1 MSYNELRTLSFR
13 LASPNTVE
21 QDTFNILKFPE
32 AWKNELRS
40 LQAEITGRPVDKTTV
55 PIGLLNKAMRA
66 LVPDLIHIYPKAAQ
80 SDDKFWLY
88 STTPIDSKALYLIV
102 NAWVKTQFSKASE
115 TSITN
120 LLKKLKADDLL
131 WQPTAIDVNEWT
143 TEPNGTAKLGSDNT
157 FILLPHILAAK
168 LSQDNVTIQW
178 YSEVLRF
185 RRAPMLGTQ
194 GSELVSWPPM
204 KYKDSYWSVVITF
217 TVQTVPFQ
225 NFPVIH
231 CDLSV
236 RRWGSLPIQSLP
248 ADKETSVY
256 LLTSVPWLEGIP
268 NSNSFQVAPIAWE
281 RVPSSQQQEG
291 QSIYRMKWGSNLAP
305 LLDKL
310 KPRHPFLAP
319 QDIATNPVSALN
331 LNGSPSAALVYRNGI
346 NPEHRV
352 GPGLSPADR
361 RYLAEKI
368 AELLAPEWEFVEQL
382 QRVKFK
388 SAVGQN
394 PFLPNSQTQKKNTLT
409 EFQNQRCMAI
419 QQAVGE
425 QLTVEI
431 WYQQDSTKDALI
443 KAMGEC
449 LGIPESASL
458 PYKFPELEFTLNIS
472 TQVLSALGD
481 ELKLDSGIKD
491 KKERRRQAIRQRAE
505 EVQKEIQKKASRA
518 SGVTVAF
525 IELDSA
531 EKFSGNTDPKDALRR
546 GFALSERLTQFI
558 STEGTGNLPH
568 RALNGFLDLLRQL
581 GVQADP
587 PNIVIE
593 QQKQIVDDKGK
604 TKNVHQKY
612 EFPEKLN
619 YVGLW
624 MIKQNSPTSA
634 DGSIQRVPVMVYMT
648 ANTTDIKAIAPGFEG
663 WLTYREA
670 LLKIACGEAKGFK
683 RVEEAMMRF
692 VKPKLQEVTAL
703 GDTLLICHAQNL
715 RSAWQWLNNRNI
727 TSDRVAFGRENPL
740 DITRVDRNLRI
751 VRVRDSQGHETPE
764 WYAPKGDEQ
773 GWTKG
778 LFKMGDRVFA
788 STYNKPKQFRTPVN
802 VSRVS
807 SSTTTKGRELE
818 ASPHRYFW
826 NPGLVELTIACIQ
839 PNDEIF
845 PWAALTHELRHLAL
859 HYDEALKLPLP
870 LHLAKQIED
879 YVLLLELD
887 ESTDT

>member
-13 LASPNTVE
+13 LASQNTVE

-40 LQAEITGRPVDKTTV
+40 LQAEIKNRPVDQTNV

-66 LVPDLIHIYPKAAQ
+66 LVPDLIHIAPKAAQ
-80 SDDKFWLY
+80 SNDKSWLY

-120 LLKKLKADDLL
+120 LLKKLKPDDLL

-168 LSQDNVTIQW
+168 LSQDNVTIHW
-178 YSEVLRF
+178 HSEVLRF

-204 KYKDSYWSVVITF
+204 KYKDWYWSVVITF

-248 ADKETSVY
+248 ADKDTSVY

-281 RVPSSQQQEG
+281 RVPSSQQQECL
-291 QSIYRMKWGSNLAP
+291 SKYRMKWGSNLAP

-310 KPRHPFLAP
+310 QPRHPFPAP
-319 QDIATNPVSALN
+319 QDIANNPVSALN

-382 QRVKFK
+382 QRVNFK
-388 SAVGQN
+388 SAVPQN
-394 PFLPNSQTQKKNTLT
+394 PFLPNFQTKQKHTSIEL
-409 EFQNQRCMAI
+409 QNQCCTAI
-419 QQAVGE
+419 EQTVGE
-425 QLTVEI
+425 QITVEI
-431 WYQQDSTKDALI
+431 WYQQNDTKDALI

-458 PYKFPELEFTLNIS
+458 PYKFPDSEFTLNIS
-472 TQVLSALGD
+472 TQVLGALGD

-491 KKERRRQAIRQRAE
+491 KKEQRRQAIYQRGE
-505 EVQKEIQKKASRA
+505 EVQKEIQKKASRT

-525 IELDSA
+525 IELDTA
-531 EKFSGNTDPKDALRR
+531 ENFSGNTDPKDAIRR
-546 GFALSERLTQFI
+546 GFALSQRLTQFI

-581 GVQADP
+581 GVQPAP
-587 PNIVIE
+587 PNIII
-593 QQKQIVDDKGK
+593 QLQKQRVDSKGK
-604 TKNVHQKY
+604 TKNIHQRY
-612 EFPEKLN
+612 DFSEKLN

-634 DGSIQRVPVMVYMT
+634 DGSIQRVPVMVYMA
-648 ANTTDIKAIAPGFEG
+648 ANTTDIKAIAPGFQG

-683 RVEEAMMRF
+683 RVEEAIMRF
-692 VKPKLQEVTAL
+692 VRPKLQEVTAL

-715 RSAWQWLNNRNI
+715 RKAWQWLNNGNI

-788 STYNKPKQFRTPVN
+788 STYNKPKQFQTPLN
-802 VSRVS
+802 LSKVS
-807 SSTTTKGRELE
+807 SSTTTKGRELD

-826 NPGLVELTIACIQ
+826 NPGLVELTVACIQ

>member
-1 MSYNELRTLSFR
+1 
-13 LASPNTVE
+13 
-21 QDTFNILKFPE
+21 
-32 AWKNELRS
+32 
-40 LQAEITGRPVDKTTV
+40 
-55 PIGLLNKAMRA
+55 
-66 LVPDLIHIYPKAAQ
+66 
-80 SDDKFWLY
+80 
-88 STTPIDSKALYLIV
+88 
-102 NAWVKTQFSKASE
+102 
-115 TSITN
+115 
-120 LLKKLKADDLL
+120 
-131 WQPTAIDVNEWT
+131 
-143 TEPNGTAKLGSDNT
+143 
-157 FILLPHILAAK
+157 
-168 LSQDNVTIQW
+168 
-178 YSEVLRF
+178 
-185 RRAPMLGTQ
+185 
-194 GSELVSWPPM
+194 
-204 KYKDSYWSVVITF
+204 
-217 TVQTVPFQ
+217 
-225 NFPVIH
+225 
-231 CDLSV
+231 V
-236 RRWGSLPIQSLP
+236 RRWVSLPIQSLP

-268 NSNSFQVAPIAWE
+268 NSNSFQVAPIARE

-291 QSIYRMKWGSNLAP
+291 QSKYRMKWGSNLAP
-305 LLDKL
+305 LLGKL
-310 KPRHPFLAP
+310 NRQHPFPTP
-319 QDIATNPVSALN
+319 QDIINNPISALN

-581 GVQADP
+581 GVQAAP

-703 GDTLLICHAQNL
+703 
-715 RSAWQWLNNRNI
+715 
-727 TSDRVAFGRENPL
+727 
-740 DITRVDRNLRI
+740 
-751 VRVRDSQGHETPE
+751 ETH
-764 WYAPKGDEQ
+764 
-773 GWTKG
+773 
-778 LFKMGDRVFA
+778 F
-788 STYNKPKQFRTPVN
+788 
-802 VSRVS
+802 
-807 SSTTTKGRELE
+807 
-818 ASPHRYFW
+818 
-826 NPGLVELTIACIQ
+826 
-839 PNDEIF
+839 
-845 PWAALTHELRHLAL
+845 
-859 HYDEALKLPLP
+859 
-870 LHLAKQIED
+870 
-879 YVLLLELD
+879 
-887 ESTDT
+887 

>member
-13 LASPNTVE
+13 LASQNTVG

-32 AWKNELRS
+32 AWKNELGS
-40 LQAEITGRPVDKTTV
+40 LQAEIKNRPVDKTYV

-66 LVPDLIHIYPKAAQ
+66 LVPDLIHISPKAAQ
-80 SDDKFWLY
+80 SDATSWLY

-131 WQPTAIDVNEWT
+131 WQPTTIDVNEWT

-168 LSQDNVTIQW
+168 LSQDNVTIHWHSQ
-178 YSEVLRF
+178 VLRF

-194 GSELVSWPPM
+194 SELVSWPPM
-204 KYKDSYWSVVITF
+204 KYKDWYWSVVITF

-248 ADKETSVY
+248 ADKETSIY

-281 RVPSSQQQEG
+281 RLPSSQQQEG
-291 QSIYRMKWGSNLAP
+291 QSKYRLKWGSNLAP

-310 KPRHPFLAP
+310 QPRHPFPPP
-319 QDIATNPVSALN
+319 QDIAKNPVSALN

-346 NPEHRV
+346 NPEHGV

-382 QRVKFK
+382 QRVNFK
-388 SAVGQN
+388 PAVPQN
-394 PFLPNSQTQKKNTLT
+394 PFLPNSQTKQKPTSIEL
-409 EFQNQRCMAI
+409 QNQRCIAI
-419 QQAVGE
+419 QQTVGE

-431 WYQQDSTKDALI
+431 WYQQNDTKDALI

-458 PYKFPELEFTLNIS
+458 TYTFPDSEFTLNIS
-472 TQVLSALGD
+472 TQVLGPLGD
-481 ELKLDSGIKD
+481 ELKLDSGIRD
-491 KKERRRQAIRQRAE
+491 KKEQRRQAICQRGE
-505 EVQKEIQKKASRA
+505 EVQKEIQKKASHT

-525 IELDSA
+525 IELDTA
-531 EKFSGNTDPKDALRR
+531 ENFSGNTDPKDAIRR
-546 GFALSERLTQFI
+546 GFALSQRLTQFI

-581 GVQADP
+581 GVQPAP
-587 PNIVIE
+587 PNIIIQ
-593 QQKQIVDDKGK
+593 QQKQRVDSKEK
-604 TKNVHQKY
+604 TKNIHQKY

-634 DGSIQRVPVMVYMT
+634 DGSIQRVPVMVYMA
-648 ANTTDIKAIAPGFEG
+648 ANTTDIKAIAPGFNT
-663 WLTYREA
+663 WLPYREC
-670 LLKIACGEAKGFK
+670 LLKIAGGEAKGFN
-683 RVEEAMMRF
+683 RLSEAMMRF
-692 VKPKLQEVTAL
+692 VRPKLQEVTAL
-703 GDTLLICHAQNL
+703 GDTLLVCHAQNL
-715 RSAWQWLNNRNI
+715 RSEWQWLNNRNI
-727 TSDRVAFGRENPL
+727 TPDQIAFGREKPL
-740 DITRVDRNLRI
+740 DISRVDRNLRI

-764 WYAPKGDEQ
+764 WFAQKGDEQ

-788 STYNKPKQFRTPVN
+788 STYNKPKQFRTPIN

-826 NPGLVELTIACIQ
+826 NPGLVELTVACIQ

>member
-13 LASPNTVE
+13 LASQNTVE

-40 LQAEITGRPVDKTTV
+40 LQAEIKNRPVDQTNV

-66 LVPDLIHIYPKAAQ
+66 LVPDLIHIAPKAAQ
-80 SDDKFWLY
+80 SNDKSWLY

-120 LLKKLKADDLL
+120 LLKKLKPDDLL

-168 LSQDNVTIQW
+168 LSQDNVTIHW
-178 YSEVLRF
+178 HSEVLRF

-194 GSELVSWPPM
+194 SELVSWPPM

-248 ADKETSVY
+248 ADKDTSVY

-281 RVPSSQQQEG
+281 RVPSSQQQECL
-291 QSIYRMKWGSNLAP
+291 SKYRMKWGSNLAP

-310 KPRHPFLAP
+310 QPRHPFPAP
-319 QDIATNPVSALN
+319 QDIANNPVSALN

-382 QRVKFK
+382 QRVNFK
-388 SAVGQN
+388 SAVPQN
-394 PFLPNSQTQKKNTLT
+394 PFLPNFQTKQKHTSIEL
-409 EFQNQRCMAI
+409 QNQCCTAI
-419 QQAVGE
+419 EQTVGE
-425 QLTVEI
+425 QITVEI
-431 WYQQDSTKDALI
+431 WYQQNDTKDALI

-458 PYKFPELEFTLNIS
+458 PYKFPDSEFTLNIS
-472 TQVLSALGD
+472 TQVLGALGD

-491 KKERRRQAIRQRAE
+491 KKEQRRQAIYQRGE
-505 EVQKEIQKKASRA
+505 EVQKEIQKKASRT

-525 IELDSA
+525 IELDTA
-531 EKFSGNTDPKDALRR
+531 ENFSGNTDPKDAIRR
-546 GFALSERLTQFI
+546 GFALSQRLTQFI

-581 GVQADP
+581 GVQPAP
-587 PNIVIE
+587 PNIII
-593 QQKQIVDDKGK
+593 QLQKQRVDSKGK
-604 TKNVHQKY
+604 TKNIHQRY
-612 EFPEKLN
+612 DFSEKLN

-634 DGSIQRVPVMVYMT
+634 DGSIQRVPVMVYMA
-648 ANTTDIKAIAPGFEG
+648 ANTTDIKAIAPGFQG

-683 RVEEAMMRF
+683 RVEEAIMRF
-692 VKPKLQEVTAL
+692 VRPKLQEVTAL

-715 RSAWQWLNNRNI
+715 RSAWQWLNNGNI

-788 STYNKPKQFRTPVN
+788 STYNKPKQFQTPLN
-802 VSRVS
+802 LSKVS
-807 SSTTTKGRELE
+807 SSTTTKGRELD

-826 NPGLVELTIACIQ
+826 NPGLVELTVACIQ

>member
-13 LASPNTVE
+13 LASQNTVE

-40 LQAEITGRPVDKTTV
+40 LQAEIKNRPVDQTNV
-55 PIGLLNKAMRA
+55 PIDLLNKAMRA
-66 LVPDLIHIYPKAAQ
+66 LVPDLIHIAPKAAQ
-80 SDDKFWLY
+80 SEAQSWLY

-143 TEPNGTAKLGSDNT
+143 TEPNGTAKLGSHNT

-168 LSQDNVTIQW
+168 LSQDNVTIHW
-178 YSEVLRF
+178 HSEVLRF

-194 GSELVSWPPM
+194 SELVSWPPM
-204 KYKDSYWSVVITF
+204 KYKDWYWSVVITF

-248 ADKETSVY
+248 ADKDTSVY

-291 QSIYRMKWGSNLAP
+291 QSKYRMKWGSNLAP

-310 KPRHPFLAP
+310 QPRHPFPAP
-319 QDIATNPVSALN
+319 QDIANNPVSALN

-368 AELLAPEWEFVEQL
+368 AELLAPEWVFVEQL
-382 QRVKFK
+382 QRVNFK
-388 SAVGQN
+388 PAVPQN
-394 PFLPNSQTQKKNTLT
+394 PFLPNSQAKQKHTSIEL
-409 EFQNQRCMAI
+409 QNQRCIAI
-419 QQAVGE
+419 QQTVGE

-431 WYQQDSTKDALI
+431 WHQQNDTKDGLI

-458 PYKFPELEFTLNIS
+458 PYKFPDSEFTLNIS
-472 TQVLSALGD
+472 TQVLGALGD

-491 KKERRRQAIRQRAE
+491 KKEQRRQAICQRGE
-505 EVQKEIQKKASRA
+505 EVQKEIQKKASRT

-525 IELDSA
+525 IELDTA
-531 EKFSGNTDPKDALRR
+531 ENFAGNTDPKDAIRR
-546 GFALSERLTQFI
+546 GFALSQRLTQFI

-581 GVQADP
+581 GVQPAP
-587 PNIVIE
+587 PNIIIQ
-593 QQKQIVDDKGK
+593 QQKQRVDSKGK
-604 TKNVHQKY
+604 TKNIHQRY
-612 EFPEKLN
+612 DFSEKLN

-634 DGSIQRVPVMVYMT
+634 DGSIQRVPVMVYMA
-648 ANTTDIKAIAPGFEG
+648 ANTTDIKAIAPGFNT
-663 WLTYREA
+663 WLSYREC
-670 LLKIACGEAKGFK
+670 LLKIAGGEAKGFN
-683 RVEEAMMRF
+683 RLSEAMMRF

-715 RSAWQWLNNRNI
+715 RSAWQWLNNGNI

-807 SSTTTKGRELE
+807 SSTTKKGKELE
-818 ASPHRYFW
+818 ASPDSYFW
-826 NPGLVELTIACIQ
+826 NPGLVELTVACIQ

-887 ESTDT
+887 ESTGT